1 MSAAGLPSPK
11 RSSGFARAGI
21 EARLARASAVAVSAR
36 EALAAG
42 RTVDLTGLAEI
53 VDAACRE
60 IVQAPGADAQALR
73 LRVVALYDELDR
85 LTDALQHEHDTLKRA
100 LGDLSAQQRARSAY
114 GKPGRDGG

>member
-1 MSAAGLPSPK
+1 MSAAGV
-11 RSSGFARAGI
+11 
-21 EARLARASAVAVSAR
+21 ETRLAHASAEAVSAR

-42 RTVDLTGLAEI
+42 RSVDLTGLTEI
-53 VDAACRE
+53 VEAACRE
-60 IVQAPGADAQALR
+60 IAAVPSAEAPALR

-85 LTDALQHEHDTLKRA
+85 LTDALKHEHDLLKQA